1 MDFDA
6 QLANALGDEKNAP
19 PPPPKKEEK
28 KEKRSRKR
36 DKEVS
41 EPKPKRKKIEEV
53 SEEESAECAELYG
66 QIVRFAEAFPDCAGQ
81 IPIDLSEKSSKNELE
96 FHLAKIQRRINA
108 KNELD
113 VVRSGLVSTCMVAEM
128 GSTFIPGEPV
138 KLKGFAMSV
147 QANIQAFDTCLK
159 QILCKYGDKF
169 ALSAEATLG
178 LLLLKHGATTHMAN
192 LAQEAK
198 KPKID
203 VDIKEEPTDQPPD
216 VIIQQPLQPPPEVV
230 DITQTDPMSAPE
242 QSLQTLPE

>member
-6 QLANALGDEKNAP
+6 QLANALGDEKDTPP

-28 KEKRSRKR
+28 KEKRPRKR

-53 SEEESAECAELYG
+53 NEEESAECAELY
-66 QIVRFAEAFPDCAGQ
+66 QQLVRFAEAFPDCAGQ
-81 IPIDLSEKSSKNELE
+81 IPVDLSERSGKNELE

-159 QILCKYGDKF
+159 QVLCKYGDKF

-198 KPKID
+198 KEVKE
-203 VDIKEEPTDQPPD
+203 VEIKEEPLDQPPD
-216 VIIQQPLQPPPEVV
+216 LIIEQPLQPPQV
-230 DITQTDPMSAPE
+230 DLTTPDPTSGPE
-242 QSLQTLPE
+242 QSSQTLPE

>member
-1 MDFDA
+1 MDFDS
-6 QLANALGDEKNAP
+6 QLASALGDDKKDT

-28 KEKRSRKR
+28 KEKRKRR
-36 DKEVS
+36 DKDVEP
-41 EPKPKRKKIEEV
+41 PKPKKKKVEEIND
-53 SEEESAECAELYG
+53 EESAECAELYG
-66 QIVRFAEAFPDCAGQ
+66 QLVRFAEAFPDCAREL
-81 IPIDLSEKSSKNELE
+81 PPDLSERTSKNELE
-96 FHLAKIQRRINA
+96 FHLAKLQRRINA

-113 VVRSGLVSTCMVAEM
+113 VVRSGLVSTCMMAEM

-147 QANIQAFDTCLK
+147 QANIQAFDTSLK

-198 KPKID
+198 KPKPD
-203 VDIKEEPTDQPPD
+203 VDVKEEPMDQPPD
-216 VIIQQPLQPPPEVV
+216 LIIEQPLQQPPEVV
-230 DITQTDPMSAPE
+230 DITQTDPMSGPE
-242 QSLQTLPE
+242 QSSQTLPE